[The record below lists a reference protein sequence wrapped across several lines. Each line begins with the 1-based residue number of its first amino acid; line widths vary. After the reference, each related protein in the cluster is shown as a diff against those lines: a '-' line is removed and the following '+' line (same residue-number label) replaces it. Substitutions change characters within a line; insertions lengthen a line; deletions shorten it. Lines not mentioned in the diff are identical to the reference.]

1 MVLMEWNDKLVLGV
15 GPMDSEH
22 QGLVEAMN
30 RVYELDQANAGKA
43 AVDAALQK
51 LAALTTKHFADEE
64 AILFARRYPQLET
77 HKRAHAGLLRR
88 AEFLNAQAAAGEA
101 TLGAVVEFLAEDVVA
116 RHLMTVDRAFFP
128 LFEHA
133 GPA

>member
-1 MVLMEWNDKLVLGV
+1 MEWNDKLVLGV

-30 RVYELDQANAGKA
+30 HVYELDQANAGKA

-64 AILFARRYPQLET
+64 AHMEKIGYPDLRTHQVVHKNMLQKFTELFTAFKAGSGSVDKAFYDFLKFWLKSHIMGIDRKYAD
-77 HKRAHAGLLRR
+77 HKSPAG
-88 AEFLNAQAAAGEA
+88 
-101 TLGAVVEFLAEDVVA
+101 V
-116 RHLMTVDRAFFP
+116 
-128 LFEHA
+128 
-133 GPA
+133 